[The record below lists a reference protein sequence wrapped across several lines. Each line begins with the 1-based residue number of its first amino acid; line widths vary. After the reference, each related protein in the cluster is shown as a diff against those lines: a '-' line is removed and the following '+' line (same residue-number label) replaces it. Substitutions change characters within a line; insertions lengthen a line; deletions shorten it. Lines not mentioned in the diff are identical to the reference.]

1 MDVNAESSLLQ
12 PANRD
17 GGIDQDWA
25 GDDQDWWDWY
35 VTLAENDD
43 APIALVAGAGL
54 PDVDPAD
61 DEQLRVELAAPY
73 RLDAAQREAFRRDAF
88 IKLAH
93 VLSPAVVRRLA
104 KRLDSLLRAEH
115 GDDVAGR
122 FIALGQLWL
131 HDEVM
136 RLVAFSPR
144 LAGLAA
150 ELLGEPAIRI
160 YHDNATAGPNRSTQP
175 RRALSTT
182 YYADGARVLESPTL
196 VSGRWRDF
204 LPGVEP
210 GGLAVST
217 LNPIVAGREGER
229 MVQSV

>member
-12 PANRD
+12 PANRG

-43 APIALVAGAGL
+43 APIALVAGSGL

-104 KRLDSLLRAEH
+104 ERLDSLLRAEH

-122 FIALGQLWL
+122 FIALEQLLWVPRTSSTSPGQAIFV
-131 HDEVM
+131 DQATDASVPSDA
-136 RLVAFSPR
+136 V
-144 LAGLAA
+144 
-150 ELLGEPAIRI
+150 LLKVDRFG
-160 YHDNATAGPNRSTQP
+160 
-175 RRALSTT
+175 
-182 YYADGARVLESPTL
+182 
-196 VSGRWRDF
+196 
-204 LPGVEP
+204 
-210 GGLAVST
+210 
-217 LNPIVAGREGER
+217 
-229 MVQSV
+229 